1 MNVQSFA
8 GIRNALCTVGAVLA
22 AAVLFTAPAHA
33 AEKVRFLTNWFAQAE
48 HGGYYQ
54 AKATGLYEAAGLD
67 VSISMGGPQVNVMQ
81 LLLAGEADIILGYD
95 IQTLIS
101 VEKGLPVVN
110 VAATFQKDPRCI
122 MTRPDVESLGDLEGK
137 TLLVASGGRT
147 EWWPW
152 LKAKYGYTD
161 QMAQPYTFNLQ
172 PFFSNDDVAQQCYI
186 SSEPYQARQRDVDVN
201 VFLLAD
207 IGYPPYGG
215 PVVTTR
221 DFLDNNREVVEK
233 FVRASMQGWKD
244 YLTNPGPANALI
256 MEDNPK
262 MTEDQIA
269 FALKQFDRFGVV
281 TGGDAQEMGIGVIT
295 EQRWKKTYEFL
306 VEYGLVGKDVDWHK
320 AFTTEIIDGIHV
332 MPN

>member
-1 MNVQSFA
+1 MKLLNLPGVRFIA
-8 GIRNALCTVGAVLA
+8 GALA
-22 AAVLFTAPAHA
+22 AAVAAGLLATSPANA
-33 AEKVRFLTNWFAQAE
+33 AEKIRFLTNWFAQAE

-54 AKATGLYEAAGLD
+54 AKATGLYEDAGLD
-67 VSISMGGPQVNVMQ
+67 VSIGMGGPQVNVMQ
-81 LLLAGEADIILGYD
+81 LLLAGDADIILGYD

-101 VEKGLPVVN
+101 VEKGLPVIN

-122 MTRPDVESLGDLEGK
+122 MTRPDVENLGDLEGK
-137 TLLVASGGRT
+137 KLLVASGGRT

-161 QMAQPYTFNLQ
+161 AMAQPYTFNLQ
-172 PFFSNDDVAQQCYI
+172 PFFSNEDVAQQCYI
-186 SSEPYQARQRDVDVN
+186 SSEPFQAQQRGVDVN

-215 PVVTTR
+215 PIVTTR
-221 DFLDNNREVVEK
+221 QFLEDNREAVEK

-244 YLTNPGPANALI
+244 YLENPGPANELI

-262 MTEDQIA
+262 MTEEQIA

-295 EQRWKKTYEFL
+295 EERWKKTYEFL
-306 VEYGLVGKDVDWHK
+306 VEYDLVGEEVDWRK
-320 AFTTEIIDGIHV
+320 AFTTEIIDDIHV
-332 MPN
+332 MP